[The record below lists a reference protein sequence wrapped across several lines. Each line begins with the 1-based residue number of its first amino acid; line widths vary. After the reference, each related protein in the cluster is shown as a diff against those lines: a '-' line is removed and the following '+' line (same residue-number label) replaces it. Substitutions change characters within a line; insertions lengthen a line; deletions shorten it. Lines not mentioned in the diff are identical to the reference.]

1 MKGTQKKATYA
12 VLAAFALVVPGA
24 AFAVTTLSGLL
35 DMIYGF
41 VNALIPFVIAL
52 AVLWFIFG
60 VFQYV
65 TAGDDA
71 EKQKSGRGKII
82 WGIVAIAVM
91 VSVWGLVGLLTNQLS
106 LSNAPGTA
114 PTTPPVHFPNP

>member
-1 MKGTQKKATYA
+1 MKGTHKGTA
-12 VLAAFALVVPGA
+12 LAALTALALATPAV
-24 AFAVTTLSGLL
+24 AFAVTTLSDLL
-35 DMIYGF
+35 DLIYQF
-41 VNALIPFVIAL
+41 ISALIPFIIAL
-52 AVLWFIFG
+52 AVLLFIIG

-91 VSVWGLVGLLTNQLS
+91 VSVWGLVGLLTNQLA
-106 LSNAPGTA
+106 LDNQAQNA
-114 PTTPPVHFPNP
+114 PTTQPPIFP

>member
-1 MKGTQKKATYA
+1 MKGTQKGTA
-12 VLAAFALVVPGA
+12 LAALTALALATPAV

-35 DMIYGF
+35 ELIYNF
-41 VNALIPFVIAL
+41 INALIPFIIAL
-52 AVLWFIFG
+52 AVLLFIIG

-71 EKQKSGRGKII
+71 EKQKAGRGKII

-91 VSVWGLVGLLTNQLS
+91 VSVWGLVALLTNQLALDNS
-106 LSNAPGTA
+106 TQTA
-114 PTTPPVHFPNP
+114 PTTPTPIFP

>member
-1 MKGTQKKATYA
+1 MKGIHKGAALA
-12 VLAAFALVVPGA
+12 VLALATPAV
-24 AFAVTTLSGLL
+24 AFAVTTLSDLL
-35 DMIYGF
+35 SMIYDF
-41 VNALIPFVIAL
+41 INALIPFIIAL
-52 AVLWFIFG
+52 AVLLFIIG

-91 VSVWGLVGLLTNQLS
+91 VSVWGLVGLLTEQLS
-106 LSNAPGTA
+106 LDNAPEAA
-114 PTTPPVHFPNP
+114 PTTPPVTFPTP